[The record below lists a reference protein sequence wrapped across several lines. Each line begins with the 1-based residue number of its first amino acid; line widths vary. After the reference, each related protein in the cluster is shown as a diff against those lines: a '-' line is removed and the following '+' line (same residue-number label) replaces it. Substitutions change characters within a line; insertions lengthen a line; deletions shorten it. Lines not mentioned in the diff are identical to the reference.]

1 MVGTACLEAESTIDE
16 VKMKT
21 KYAVGSLA
29 TLTLLAV
36 GCTDPVAPSRTLLGS
51 NIPSFD
57 LSTIPADPSQGIP
70 FRPAGV
76 QPGEV
81 RVCKATPAC
90 DPALSWSF
98 TVVATNE
105 DGSAGP
111 VVPQSPVTIQGVSG
125 QTVCATVNGNPY
137 VLRSGASG
145 TTLDKITVTEVG
157 PLPAD
162 WALTHIHVELYKDGT
177 GYNPGN
183 AGPNALVVTG
193 DLTARTVTFYVN
205 DDMQRFVTFTN
216 DYTAPPP
223 PPPVEI
229 CDFITFGRLVTEIG
243 GKKVV
248 ISGNAGGNNADGSI
262 KNEFHIEYLGVDYHV
277 ANATSYGAIA
287 SGALSGP
294 GFPNSRVVTG
304 IAKNGTAVELRLW
317 DGGEPGKGTD
327 KVWFSLNGSVKT
339 TGADGQFIDQGNM
352 QYHANCR
359 GPKT

>member
-1 MVGTACLEAESTIDE
+1 MAETVEAGAAIGYMQPFSLADGRDFFTAQVFPE
-16 VKMKT
+16 VRAGRRKLLAAT
-21 KYAVGSLA
+21 LDGETVGSVQLI
-29 TLTLLAV
+29 
-36 GCTDPVAPSRTLLGS
+36 VALPP
-51 NIPSFD
+51 N
-57 LSTIPADPSQGIP
+57 
-70 FRPAGV
+70 
-76 QPGEV
+76 QPH
-81 RVCKATPAC
+81 RC
-90 DPALSWSF
+90 
-98 TVVATNE
+98 
-105 DGSAGP
+105 
-111 VVPQSPVTIQGVSG
+111 
-125 QTVCATVNGNPY
+125 
-137 VLRSGASG
+137 
-145 TTLDKITVTEVG
+145 
-157 PLPAD
+157 
-162 WALTHIHVELYKDGT
+162 
-177 GYNPGN
+177 
-183 AGPNALVVTG
+183 
-193 DLTARTVTFYVN
+193 
-205 DDMQRFVTFTN
+205 